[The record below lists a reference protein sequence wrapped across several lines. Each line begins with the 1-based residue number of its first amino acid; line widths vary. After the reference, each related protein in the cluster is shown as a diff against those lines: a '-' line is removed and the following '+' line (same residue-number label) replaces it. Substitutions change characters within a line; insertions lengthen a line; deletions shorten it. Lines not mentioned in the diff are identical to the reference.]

1 MIKSFMPK
9 AAAAAACLA
18 LAPAIAQAEEAGQAE
33 YMEACAAC
41 HGASGTG
48 DGPLAELMTVE
59 MPDLTTIA
67 QRNDGVFPFLEMV
80 QVVDGRTG
88 VRGHGYPM
96 PVWGSRFEDQVGEGA
111 GDYGSEVVVR
121 GRILSLVYFLE
132 SIQK

>member
-1 MIKSFMPK
+1 MVKHMRVIL
-9 AAAAAACLA
+9 AGGA
-18 LAPAIAQAEEAGQAE
+18 LAALAGCMPPDVSGRADYQT
-33 YMEACAAC
+33 YCASC
-41 HGASGTG
+41 HGATGAG
-48 DGPLAELMTVE
+48 DGARAAGLAAAP
-59 MPDLTTIA
+59 PDLTTIA